1 MERETPSSN
10 LPLADMIVSGSVID
24 WFEVMVSAAMDELGK
39 SERDNKPITKINRNE
54 FSITRNAHSK

>member
-1 MERETPSSN
+1 
-10 LPLADMIVSGSVID
+10 MIVSGSVID
-24 WFEVMVSAAMDELGK
+24 WFEVMVSAAMDESGK